1 MKIKYI
7 LTSLLLILSIK
18 FYSQSWQNEV
28 DFTTSYG
35 NVFTSNSS
43 IYNNTIDFDFSVNND
58 PIVAYSKESDIQLI
72 VLKFDGT
79 NWNTVGDLTFLSLSI
94 GQVEIEVT
102 SDDNI
107 FIAFTDTNFQNLSII
122 KFNGSSW
129 SYVAQNIAD
138 DEARELE
145 LDKDSNDNIYI
156 AYKDSF
162 NGNKATVKKYDFINN
177 NIIDVGVEGFTAAD
191 IFLLNLDINPLT
203 NEPYVI
209 YINNQNQN
217 VYVNKFDG
225 VIWNQVGNYVT
236 DSPTNKL
243 DISFSSNG
251 ELIASTTEGSSV
263 GPQSYAYVFDGGN
276 WNPTAIA
283 SSAAPMLKSESDDNG
298 NIYFAISDR
307 GTAFDPDGIN
317 FIKYSNGNFENLEK
331 IDIGIHFEFYL
342 EMSFD
347 NNNVPYV
354 IYEPLIITNSHIK
367 KFTTQLKINDFVIN
381 NIGVFPNPTSNYITI
396 NNLNL
401 PTSYDIYDISGK
413 LVSFGE
419 VSNNKKIELSS
430 LAKGIYFFKLKNQT
444 SIKIIKK

>member
-1 MKIKYI
+1 MKLKYLI
-7 LTSLLLILSIK
+7 TSLLIVFSIEL
-18 FYSQSWQNEV
+18 YSQSWQNEI
-28 DFTTSYG
+28 DFTTTYG
-35 NVFTSNSS
+35 NVFANYS
-43 IYNNTIDFDFSVNND
+43 YDNTIGFDFSVNNE
-58 PIVAYSKESDIQLI
+58 PIVAYSKESDMQLT

-79 NWNTVGDLTFLSLSI
+79 NWNTVGDLTFLSLNI

-122 KFNGSSW
+122 KFEGSSW

-138 DEARELE
+138 DEAKELE

-177 NIIDVGVEGFTAAD
+177 NIIDVGVEGFTTAD
-191 IFLLNLDINPLT
+191 IFRLNLDINPLT

-209 YINNQNQN
+209 YLDSQNQK
-217 VYVNKFDG
+217 VCVNKFDG
-225 VIWNQVGNYVT
+225 IMWNQVGNYVT
-236 DSPTNKL
+236 DGASKL

-263 GPQSYAYVFDGGN
+263 GPQSYAYVFDNGN

-283 SSAAPMLKSESDDNG
+283 SSSAPMLKSESDDNG

-307 GTAFDPDGIN
+307 VANDPYGIN

-331 IDIGIHFEFYL
+331 IDTGSHFEFYL

-354 IYEPLIITNSHIK
+354 IYEPVIITNSHIK
-367 KFTTQLKINDFVIN
+367 KFTTQLNINDFVIN
-381 NIGVFPNPTSNYITI
+381 NIEVFPNPTSNYITI
-396 NNLNL
+396 NNLSS
-401 PTSYDIYDISGK
+401 PTNYHIYDISGK
-413 LVSFGE
+413 QVSFGE

-430 LAKGIYFFKLKNQT
+430 LAKGIYFLKLKNQI
-444 SIKIIKK
+444 SIRVIKK

>member
-1 MKIKYI
+1 MKIKLKYSI
-7 LTSLLLILSIK
+7 TSLLIVFSIK
-18 FYSQSWQNEV
+18 FYSQSWQNEI
-28 DFTTSYG
+28 DFTTTFG
-35 NVFTSNSS
+35 NVFADYS
-43 IYNNTIDFDFSVNND
+43 YNNTIDLDFSLNNE
-58 PIVAYSKESDIQLI
+58 PIVAYSRQSDMQLL
-72 VLKFDGT
+72 VLKFDEI
-79 NWNTVGDLTFLSLSI
+79 NWNIVGDLTFLSLDI
-94 GQVEIEVT
+94 GQVDIEVT
-102 SDDNI
+102 SDNNI

-122 KFNGSSW
+122 KFDGSSW

-177 NIIDVGVEGFTAAD
+177 IIIDVGVEGFTAAD
-191 IFLLNLDINPLT
+191 IFRLNLDINPLT

-209 YINNQNQN
+209 YINNQNQK

-236 DSPTNKL
+236 GSASKL

-251 ELIASTTEGSSV
+251 ELIASTTEGSLA
-263 GPQSYAYVFDGGN
+263 GPQSYAYVFDNGN
-276 WNPTAIA
+276 WNSTAIA
-283 SSAAPMLKSESDDNG
+283 SSSAPMLKSESDNNG

-307 GTAFDPDGIN
+307 VANDPYGIN

-331 IDIGIHFEFYL
+331 IDTGTHFEFYL

-354 IYEPLIITNSHIK
+354 TYKPLIIGNSHIK
-367 KFTTQLKINDFVIN
+367 KFTTQLDINDFIIN
-381 NIGVFPNPTSNYITI
+381 NIEVFPNPTSNYITI
-396 NNLNL
+396 NKLSS
-401 PTSYDIYDISGK
+401 PRSYAIYDISGK
-413 LVSFGE
+413 LVSSGE
-419 VSNNKKIELSS
+419 LSNNEKIDLTS
-430 LAKGIYFFKLKNQT
+430 LRKGIYFLKLKNRK